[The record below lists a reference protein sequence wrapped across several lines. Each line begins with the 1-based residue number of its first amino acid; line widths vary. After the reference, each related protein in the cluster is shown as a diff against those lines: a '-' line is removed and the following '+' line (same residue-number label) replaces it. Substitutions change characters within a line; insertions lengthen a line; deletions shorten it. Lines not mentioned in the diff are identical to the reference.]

1 MTLEETLYDYT
12 NDTLKTLIRLAGDS
26 PPARK
31 DDLVAHLVA
40 LLTTPASLRELWE
53 QMDDLSQKAVASA
66 YHNDGLFHA
75 AAFAAQY
82 GSVPERPRKH
92 KWSWAS
98 REPILMDLLIHDGEI
113 PSDLMPLL
121 ADRVAPPDPF
131 QITGQADAPRT
142 VTVRGEELPLT
153 RLDTEKTGLSDLLA
167 YLHLASQG
175 EIRLTK
181 AGRRITA
188 GSARKVLPNLTEG
201 DFFALP
207 DQPRAADTLRP
218 FALDVFTREGGLV
231 SSRRTSATL
240 TQKGHALWQTR
251 DPELL
256 LAAFERW
263 THEGG
268 FDELSRITAI
278 SGQEASKTRL
288 TPPARRREQIAEALS
303 WCPAGVWI
311 SVEEFLR
318 ALLIWHFD
326 FDVEQTD
333 YSHLKLGASSGYDH
347 GWSGRDYWRI
357 VNGLYVQTVLWEYLG
372 TIGAL
377 DLLYVPAEEMVL
389 DVETYYGYHGEV
401 FSPYDG
407 LVSFRINDLGAYLLG
422 QAPDYA
428 PLRPSREVLFS
439 VEEDRTLTLHEPD
452 ALTPHLRMQL
462 DLVAEPLEEDGRYRL
477 TSQRLLAA
485 LEAGRDGEELAAF
498 LTRYHDGPLPAAVT
512 EWLERLQENSRLFRR
527 GRQALFIKVKRK
539 ELVDQVLDDPV
550 LGRFTHKM
558 DAKTLVIPASRE
570 ARFRSRLRE
579 LEYVLL
585 P

>member
-1 MTLEETLYDYT
+1 MKLEETLYGYT
-12 NDTLKTLIRLAGDS
+12 NDTLKTLIKLTGDS
-26 PPARK
+26 PPTRK
-31 DDLVAHLVA
+31 DDLVAHLMGR
-40 LLTTPASLRELWE
+40 LTTPASLHDVWE

-82 GSVPERPRKH
+82 GSLPERPRKSE
-92 KWSWAS
+92 WVWYS
-98 REPILMDLLIHDGEI
+98 REPILMDLFIHEGEI

-131 QITGQADAPRT
+131 RITGQTEAPSA
-142 VTVRGEELPLT
+142 VVVQDEELPLT

-167 YLHLASQG
+167 YLHMVDQG
-175 EIRLTK
+175 EIRLTS

-201 DFFALP
+201 DFFPLA
-207 DQPRAADTLRP
+207 DKPRAADTFRP
-218 FALDVFTREGGLV
+218 FALDVFTQEGGLV
-231 SSRRTSATL
+231 SSRTTSTTL
-240 TQKGHALWQTR
+240 TQQGRALWQTR

-256 LAAFERW
+256 LEAFEAW
-263 THEGG
+263 THEGD
-268 FDELSRITAI
+268 FDELSRVSAI

-288 TPPARRREQIAEALS
+288 TPPARRRKQIVEALS

-311 SVEEFLR
+311 DIEEFLR

-326 FDVEQTD
+326 FDVEETD
-333 YSHLKLGASSGYDH
+333 YSHLMLRSSYAYDY
-347 GWSGRDYWRI
+347 GWSGRDYWRV

-389 DVETYYGYHGEV
+389 DVETYYGYYDEA

-407 LVSFRINDLGAYLLG
+407 LVHFRINDLGAYLLG
-422 QAPDYA
+422 QAAEYEA
-428 PLRPSREVLFS
+428 LRPSKETLFS
-439 VEEDRTLTLHEPD
+439 VDENRTLTVLASD

-477 TSQRLLAA
+477 TSERLLAA
-485 LEAGRDGEELAAF
+485 LEKGRDWEELVEF
-498 LTRYHDGPLPAAVT
+498 LTRYHEGPVPAAVT
-512 EWLERLQENSRLFRR
+512 GWLGRLRENSRLFRR
-527 GRQALFIKVKRK
+527 GSRALFIKVKRK
-539 ELVDQVLDDPV
+539 ELVDTVLDDPV
-550 LGRFTHKM
+550 LGRFTHKK

-585 P
+585 